1 VIACFGSEQVHHIQ
15 AKGRHMGYSMNMK
28 GKTVSNKFVGVVN
41 KLVAGWPG
49 VIDLRVALEHGL
61 LGVTSLMSP

>member
-1 VIACFGSEQVHHIQ
+1 
-15 AKGRHMGYSMNMK
+15 MGYSMNMK
-28 GKTVSNKFVGVVN
+28 EKTVSNKFVGVVN

>member
-1 VIACFGSEQVHHIQ
+1 
-15 AKGRHMGYSMNMK
+15 MGYSRNMK
-28 GKTVSNKFVGVVN
+28 KKNVSNKFVGVVN

-49 VIDLRVALEHGL
+49 VIDLQVALEHGL